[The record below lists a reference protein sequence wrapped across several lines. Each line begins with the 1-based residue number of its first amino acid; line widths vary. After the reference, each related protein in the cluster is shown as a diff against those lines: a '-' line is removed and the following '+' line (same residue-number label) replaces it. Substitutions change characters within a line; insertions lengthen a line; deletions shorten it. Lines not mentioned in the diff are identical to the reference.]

1 MVTPNNW
8 NKDYAQMRR
17 VKSTMFNVNNNV
29 SRDVN
34 FEEKTIWINLAHT

>member
-1 MVTPNNW
+1 MVTPNDW

-29 SRDVN
+29 SRDC
-34 FEEKTIWINLAHT
+34 EL

>member
-1 MVTPNNW
+1 MVKPNNS

-29 SRDVN
+29 NRDC
-34 FEEKTIWINLAHT
+34 EL